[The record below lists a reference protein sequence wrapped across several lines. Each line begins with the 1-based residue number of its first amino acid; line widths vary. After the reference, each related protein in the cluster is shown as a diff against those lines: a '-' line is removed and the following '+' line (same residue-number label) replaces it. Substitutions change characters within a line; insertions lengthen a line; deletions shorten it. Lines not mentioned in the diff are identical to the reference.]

1 MGKLDLESQIRRV
14 ADFVYTKCSQDIR
27 DGELAVDTLIRL
39 VCEYHELQEKQLGV
53 VQRAQADA
61 LSGEFADL
69 RRSHER
75 LEKQWALA
83 DMERCALRAA
93 LENIQGV
100 AKRLGIS
107 EHSELGYALSRRAGT
122 LAGKVEV
129 AADFDTPL
137 NLVPDATPAP
147 DHHNARRLA
156 WREYTCAAVS
166 SAHLPS
172 YSPTEIATAML
183 AEEEKIFGELK

>member
-1 MGKLDLESQIRRV
+1 MGKLDLESQIRRA
-14 ADFVYTKCSQDIR
+14 ADFVYTECAQDIR
-27 DGELAVDTLIRL
+27 DGELATDTLIRL
-39 VCEYHELQEKQLGV
+39 VREYHELQEKQLGAV
-53 VQRAQADA
+53 LAHADA
-61 LSGEFADL
+61 LSGEVAGL
-69 RRSHER
+69 KRSHER

-83 DMERCALRAA
+83 ATERSTLQAA
-93 LENIQGV
+93 LENAQDV

-107 EHSELGYALSRRAGT
+107 EHSELGHALFCAGT
-122 LAGKVEV
+122 GERAGKVEV
-129 AADFDTPL
+129 ANYIGPL

-172 YSPTEIATAML
+172 YSPTAIATAML